1 MRRLIALVAAFLCLS
16 VGATVNAEWDIW
28 LALRIDG
35 NDVEGSSSV
44 TSMGRGDQIRLKRFD
59 YQVETPRDEA
69 TGALTGKRQHKP
81 IKLVKQVDKTSPLL
95 FKALCN
101 NEPVDRAEF
110 RFFRRLSDKTEH
122 HYQTIVIEKGYV
134 ASYRQVTTK
143 NGMFDIVTF
152 VYRDITITYESNGA
166 SHRDSAKGE

>member
-1 MRRLIALVAAFLCLS
+1 MRRLIAMAATALCLLVS
-16 VGATVNAEWDIW
+16 VSVHAEWDIW

-35 NDVEGSSSV
+35 SDVEGSSSV
-44 TSMGRGDQIRLKRFD
+44 TSMDRGNQIRLKRFD
-59 YQVETPRDEA
+59 YQVETPRDA
-69 TGALTGKRQHKP
+69 DTGALTGKRQHKP
-81 IKLVKQVDKTSPLL
+81 IKIVKQVDKTSPLL

-101 NEPVDRAEF
+101 NEPIDRAEF

-122 HYQTIVIEKGYV
+122 HYQTIVIEHGNV

-152 VYRDITITYESNGA
+152 VYRDITITYETNGA
-166 SHRDSAKGE
+166 SHRDSVKGE